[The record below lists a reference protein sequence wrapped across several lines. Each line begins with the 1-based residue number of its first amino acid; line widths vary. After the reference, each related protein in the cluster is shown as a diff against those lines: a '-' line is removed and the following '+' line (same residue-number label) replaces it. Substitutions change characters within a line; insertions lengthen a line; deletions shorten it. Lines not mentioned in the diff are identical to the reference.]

1 MINLK
6 TPATL
11 TLLTVL
17 VLSLTACAGSGDK
30 SKTVKNQPA
39 KDSVEA
45 AYKEVR
51 DEMDAGGWSRVIEAA
66 EKVQALDALGV
77 YGRQAMLDMAFAH
90 WRNGDPAIA
99 LTTLDRY
106 LRLFPKSD
114 GTPYALYLKG
124 LINFNERSGLFA
136 KLSGED
142 LSERDPKQLR
152 EAYDVFQRIVKEY
165 PDSKYASEAS
175 QRLTYIVNT
184 MAKHEVGIAL
194 YYLQRN
200 APLAAVNRA
209 QDMLKQYAETPA
221 QEEALGIMIEG
232 YRQLGLDDLKKGAEK
247 VLAQNYPDSRHLK
260 GAKYTRPSKSFF
272 ALW

>member
-1 MINLK
+1 MTIRSK
-6 TPATL
+6 FIYIACIASF
-11 TLLTVL
+11 L
-17 VLSLTACAGSGDK
+17 VACASTAEKPTTGIK
-30 SKTVKNQPA
+30 STVVA
-39 KDSVEA
+39 KDGVEA
-45 AYKEVR
+45 VFKEAR
-51 DEMDAGGWSRVIEAA
+51 DELDSSGWQRAIELY
-66 EKVQALDALGV
+66 EKVQSLDALGV
-77 YGRQAMLDMAFAH
+77 YGRQALVDTAFAQ
-90 WRNGDPAIA
+90 WRNGEPAIA

-136 KLSGED
+136 KFSGED

-152 EAYDVFQRIVKEY
+152 EAYDVFQRVVKEF
-165 PDSKYASEAS
+165 PSSKYAAESA

-184 MAKHEVGIAL
+184 LAQHEVGIAL

-200 APLAAVNRA
+200 APLAAINRA
-209 QDMLKQYAETPA
+209 QETLKQFSETPA

-232 YRQLGLDDLKKGAEK
+232 YRQLGMLDLKADTEK
-247 VLAQNYPDSRHLK
+247 VLRKNYPNSRHLS
-260 GAKYTRPSKSFF
+260 GARYTRPTKSFF

>member
-1 MINLK
+1 MKPLYKIASL
-6 TPATL
+6 AL
-11 TLLTVL
+11 MVGF
-17 VLSLTACAGSGDK
+17 LSACAGTADK
-30 SKTVKNQPA
+30 ANPAKTGATPA

-45 AYKEVR
+45 IFKEAR
-51 DEMDAGGWSRVIEAA
+51 EEIDASGWGRAIELY
-66 EKVQALDALGV
+66 EKVQSLDALGV
-77 YGRQAMLDMAFAH
+77 YGRQALVDTAFAQ

-114 GTPYALYLKG
+114 GTAYALYLKG

-136 KLSGED
+136 KFSGED
-142 LSERDPKQLR
+142 LSQRDPKQLR
-152 EAYDVFQRIVKEY
+152 EGYDVFQRIVKEY
-165 PDSKYASEAS
+165 PDSKYAPEAA

-184 MAKHEVGIAL
+184 LAQHEVGIAL

-200 APLAAVNRA
+200 APLAAINRA
-209 QDMLKQYAETPA
+209 QDTLKQFSETPA

-232 YRQLGLDDLKKGAEK
+232 YRQLGMLDLKADTEK
-247 VLAQNYPDSRHLK
+247 VLSKNYPKSRHLS
-260 GAKYTRPSKSFF
+260 GATYTRPPKSFF